1 LGKQGHSFTK
11 KFDNRE
17 YTYLVRKYYYI
28 AQPGGEIL
36 MNFQNAE
43 VITKKKIQEI
53 EQVCR
58 QCDCAC
64 PVDEDK
70 E

>member
-1 LGKQGHSFTK
+1 M
-11 KFDNRE
+11 
-17 YTYLVRKYYYI
+17 RKYYYI

-58 QCDCAC
+58 QGDCAC